1 MAIETHPERA
11 EPAGSG
17 PQIGGPG
24 GVLRPWWLR
33 PGVHIGVIGA
43 AVGYILGHLLG
54 NFLSSAYQQNALS
67 DSNDIPIVLGYA
79 LGTIGWLAGLGVFN
93 DLGRQMLGKPLLA
106 EVRRGA
112 GEVGLSKY
120 FRYTLDHKVVGIQYL
135 YGMIAYFL
143 TGGLFAMAIRSE
155 LLSPSYHLIGPNQYL
170 MVVGEHGT
178 MMMMMMSSVIL
189 GPFGQYFGP
198 LLIGSKRVAFPR
210 LEALGFW
217 LTPAAYVILLSAVLF
232 GGFPT
237 GWTGYEPLATQ
248 ARQGEDAYFFAF
260 GLMGISMILAGF
272 NMIVTIINYRAPGMR
287 WSRLPMF
294 VWSMFTVSFLQ
305 VLAVPVLVGACYM
318 GLMDRTFQTAF
329 FENQLGGSSFLYE
342 DLFWF
347 FGHPEVYILALPGFG
362 VVAEVIAVFC
372 RKPLF
377 GYKIAAA
384 GMLGVGILSFFVW
397 QHHLF
402 VSGINPDMRPLFM
415 LTTELISIPTGFIF
429 LVAMGTFWKAKIRF
443 SIPMLFALAFYF
455 NFLIGGISGVFLSD
469 VPADTTEHGSFFVMA
484 HFHYTIMGG
493 LIFAFMAGIY
503 YWLPKMTG
511 IKLNEKLGKLHFWT
525 MFIFFNTTFLPLFAL
540 GLMGMPRRVFEYAR
554 NLETL
559 NDWVS
564 ISAFCL
570 GGSILIFLINF
581 VMSMLFWREPEVGNP
596 WRARSLEWQ
605 VSTPPPPEN
614 FKRVPVILSGPY
626 DYGVQGRAAGGRPRP
641 AARRHRRGLRGRARR
656 GGVTMTD
663 MTASPAPAS
672 QEAALAAEDEGFYH
686 ESALNA
692 AWTGSR
698 LAIGGLAFL
707 FGSFVFAYFY
717 LRSLDSEGRW
727 QGSGFTH
734 PSLWMGTTIM
744 LLAVLSASTHYF
756 VLQRIKA
763 GHKQTWQIGGLIAPR
778 PRPGRGRDAGLH
790 AARPAVQA
798 GQLRVLQR
806 LRRLLPGL
814 PGHPVR
820 RAALAG
826 DAARQVQV
834 HPGPVVR
841 RTAAHVH

>member
-1 MAIETHPERA
+1 MAIEIQPERA
-11 EPAGSG
+11 DPTG
-17 PQIGGPG
+17 GGPEIVG
-24 GVLRPWWLR
+24 AGRPWWR
-33 PGVHIGVIGA
+33 RSGVHIGLIGA
-43 AVGYILGHLLG
+43 VAGYFLGHWLG
-54 NFLSSAYQQNALS
+54 NFLGGAYDRSSLA
-67 DSNDIPIVLGYA
+67 DTNDVAIVLGYA
-79 LGTIGWLAGLGVFN
+79 GATIGWLAGLGVFN
-93 DLGRQMLGKPLLA
+93 DLFGMMLGRPVREESRLLGISEPGPA
-106 EVRRGA
+106 
-112 GEVGLSKY
+112 KY

-135 YGMIAYFL
+135 YGMIVYFL

-155 LLSPSYHLIGPNQYL
+155 LLSPTYHLMGPEQYL

-217 LTPAAYVILLSAVLF
+217 LTVPAYFILLSAVLM

-248 ARQGEDAYFFAF
+248 ATQGEDAYFFAF

-318 GLMDRTFQTAF
+318 ALMDRTFQTAF
-329 FENQLGGSSFLYE
+329 FANQLGGSSFLYE

-362 VVAEVIAVFC
+362 VISEIISVFC

-377 GYKIAAA
+377 GYKVSIA
-384 GMLGVGILSFFVW
+384 GMLGVGLASFFVW

-402 VSGINPDMRPLFM
+402 DSGINPDMRPLFM
-415 LTTELISIPTGFIF
+415 LTTEIISIPTGFIF
-429 LVAMGTFWKAKIRF
+429 LVAMGTFWKARIRF

-469 VPADTTEHGSFFVMA
+469 IPADTTEHGSFFVMA

-493 LIFAFMAGIY
+493 LIFAFFAGIY

-511 IKLNEKLGKLHFWT
+511 VKLNDRLGKLQFWT

-540 GLMGMPRRVFEYAR
+540 GMMGMPRRVFEYAR

-570 GGSILIFLINF
+570 GVSILIFVVNF
-581 VMSMLFWREPEVGNP
+581 VMSMTFWREPEAGNP

-605 VSTPPPPEN
+605 LPTPPPPDN
-614 FKRVPVILSGPY
+614 FRRVPVILASPY
-626 DYGVQGRAAGGRPRP
+626 DYGVQDPLPVADFNPPPGVIAA
-641 AARRHRRGLRGRARR
+641 AY
-656 GGVTMTD
+656 
-663 MTASPAPAS
+663 APAS
-672 QEAALAAEDEGFYH
+672 GRVEG
-686 ESALNA
+686 
-692 AWTGSR
+692 
-698 LAIGGLAFL
+698 
-707 FGSFVFAYFY
+707 
-717 LRSLDSEGRW
+717 
-727 QGSGFTH
+727 
-734 PSLWMGTTIM
+734 
-744 LLAVLSASTHYF
+744 
-756 VLQRIKA
+756 
-763 GHKQTWQIGGLIAPR
+763 
-778 PRPGRGRDAGLH
+778 
-790 AARPAVQA
+790 
-798 GQLRVLQR
+798 
-806 LRRLLPGL
+806 
-814 PGHPVR
+814 
-820 RAALAG
+820 
-826 DAARQVQV
+826 
-834 HPGPVVR
+834 
-841 RTAAHVH
+841 

>member
-1 MAIETHPERA
+1 MAIETQPERA
-11 EPAGSG
+11 EPTGRGPEPAGAAA
-17 PQIGGPG
+17 
-24 GVLRPWWLR
+24 RPWWMR
-33 PGVHIGVIGA
+33 PGAHTGVIGA
-43 AVGYILGHLLG
+43 VIGYFLGHWLG
-54 NFLSSAYQQNALS
+54 NFLGGDYARSSLS
-67 DSNDIPIVLGYA
+67 DTNDVAIVLGYA
-79 LGTIGWLAGLGVFN
+79 FAVIGWLAGLGVFN
-93 DLGRQMLGKPLLA
+93 DLGRLMLGRPMPEEPRLLGQ
-106 EVRRGA
+106 E
-112 GEVGLSKY
+112 EPGLGKY

-155 LLSPSYHLIGPNQYL
+155 LLSPSYHLIGPEQYL

-217 LTPAAYVILLSAVLF
+217 LTPAAYVILLSAVLM

-248 ARQGEDAYFFAF
+248 ATQGMDAYFFAF

-318 GLMDRTFQTAF
+318 GLTDRTFQTAF
-329 FENQLGGSSFLYE
+329 FTNQLGGSSYLYE

-362 VVAEVIAVFC
+362 VISEVVSVFC

-402 VSGINPDMRPLFM
+402 DSGINPDMRPLFM

-429 LVAMGTFWKAKIRF
+429 LVGMGTFWKAKIRF

-493 LIFAFMAGIY
+493 LIFAFFSGIY

-511 IKLNEKLGKLHFWT
+511 IKLNETLGKIHFWT
-525 MFIFFNTTFLPLFAL
+525 MFIFFNSTFLPLFAL
-540 GLMGMPRRVFEYAR
+540 GLAGMPRRVFEYAR

-564 ISAFCL
+564 ISAFLL

-581 VMSMLFWREPEVGNP
+581 VMSMLFWREREVGNP
-596 WRARSLEWQ
+596 WRSRSLEWQ
-605 VSTPPPPEN
+605 LSTPPPPEN

-626 DYGVQGRAAGGRPRP
+626 DYGVKGALPVAELNPPPGVIAAAYAP
-641 AARRHRRGLRGRARR
+641 ASTVEGS
-656 GGVTMTD
+656 TMTD
-663 MTASPAPAS
+663 MTVRRR
-672 QEAALAAEDEGFYH
+672 
-686 ESALNA
+686 
-692 AWTGSR
+692 SR
-698 LAIGGLAFL
+698 
-707 FGSFVFAYFY
+707 
-717 LRSLDSEGRW
+717 
-727 QGSGFTH
+727 
-734 PSLWMGTTIM
+734 
-744 LLAVLSASTHYF
+744 
-756 VLQRIKA
+756 
-763 GHKQTWQIGGLIAPR
+763 
-778 PRPGRGRDAGLH
+778 GRGRGRGRGLLPRVRAERGLDRLAAGHRRADVPVRRVPVRLLLPALPQLLGALGGVWLHPPVAVDRHHDH
-790 AARPAVQA
+790 AAGRAVGRRALLRAAADQGRAQGHLADQRAGRHGPRAGRGRVPDLPAHRPPVRA
-798 GQLRVLQR
+798 GQLGFRQR
-806 LRRLLPGL
+806 LHRLLPGL
-814 PGHPVR
+814 PHHPAG
-820 RAALAG
+820 RADLAG
-826 DAARQVQV
+826 DPAGQVQV
-834 HPGPVVR
+834 HPGHVVR
-841 RTAAHVH
+841 GAAADVR